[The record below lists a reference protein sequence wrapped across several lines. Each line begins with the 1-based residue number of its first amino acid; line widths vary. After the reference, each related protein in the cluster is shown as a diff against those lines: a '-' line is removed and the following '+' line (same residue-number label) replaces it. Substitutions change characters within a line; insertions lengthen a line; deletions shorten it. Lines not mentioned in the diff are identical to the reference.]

1 MKKARIEL
9 SIEQTRALDLLED
22 HNTKQVLYGGQAGG
36 GKSFLICLWQ
46 IQRRLTYPG
55 TRGYIG
61 REHLK
66 NLKASVLVTFFD
78 VAKLLGVPFKYNDVK
93 SYIDFR
99 NGSRIVLLDLF
110 DYPADPN
117 WDSLGSHE
125 YTDGAIEEGVAVS
138 KRAAEILITRT
149 RYKHPEFNLTPTQ
162 LITCNPG
169 EGWVKD
175 EIVKPYHEG
184 KLDPS
189 IAFIPATLE
198 SNPNRDFV
206 KGYKETLIN
215 ISDQYDKARLLDG
228 DWYATP
234 KTGGEFYRDFD
245 RRRNVGT
252 VYYDQEEPLHLTF
265 DFNVNPYVTLLIH
278 QVEKILDKEGE
289 AIGFHSFQIGEIC
302 LEAPLNRTADAC
314 KEFTAIYKGHR
325 GGVFV
330 YGDPAGRH
338 EDTRTAKGHNDYR
351 IVEAEL
357 ASFKPILRVASKAP
371 SVVMRGNFINQV
383 LADRRADCKITIGD
397 QCEKTILDYS
407 QIKTAADGTKA
418 KKKIK
423 DTRTGVT
430 YEKYGHCTDAND
442 YYFISIFVDSY
453 NEYLDG
459 PGTRT
464 YSSGRREHKQ
474 TF

>member
-1 MKKARIEL
+1 MKETTVIL
-9 SIEQTRALDLLED
+9 SEEQTAAIDYLED
-22 HNTKQVLYGGQAGG
+22 EVTKRVLYGGQAGG
-36 GKSFLICLWQ
+36 GKSFLICLSQ
-46 IQRRLTYPG
+46 IRNRLTYEG

-78 VAKLLGVPFKYNDVK
+78 VAKMLGVSFKYNDVK
-93 SYIDFR
+93 SHIDFK

-138 KRAAEILITRT
+138 KRAAEILLTRT
-149 RYKHPEFNLTPTQ
+149 RYKHVEYNLIPKQ

-184 KLDPS
+184 KLQ
-189 IAFIPATLE
+189 AGTVYVPATLA
-198 SNPNRDFV
+198 SNPNSEFV
-206 KGYKETLIN
+206 KGYTENLASLT
-215 ISDQYDKARLLDG
+215 DEYDKARLLNG

-245 RRRNVGT
+245 PRRNVST
-252 VYYDQEEPLHLTF
+252 VYYDEDEPLHLTL

-278 QVEKILDKEGE
+278 QVEQITDDAGDLVGY
-289 AIGFHSFQIGEIC
+289 HSYQIGEIC
-302 LEAPLNRTADAC
+302 LPSPRNRTADAC
-314 KEFTAIYKGHR
+314 KEFADIYHDHK
-325 GGVFV
+325 GGVFI

-338 EDTRTAKGHNDYR
+338 EDTRSVKGHNDYR

-357 ASFKPILRVASKAP
+357 ARFNPVLRVSNKAP

-383 LADRRADCKITIGD
+383 LAGRRVDCKITIGD
-397 QCEKTILDYS
+397 QCEKTILDYT
-407 QIKTAADGTKA
+407 QVKTAADGTKA

-423 DTRTGVT
+423 DSRTGVS
-430 YEKYGHCTDAND
+430 YEKYGHCSDAND
-442 YYFISIFVDSY
+442 YYFITIFVDGY
-453 NEYLDG
+453 NQYLDG
-459 PGTRT
+459 PGKRS
-464 YSSGRREHKQ
+464 YSTGAPDHKQ
-474 TF
+474 NF